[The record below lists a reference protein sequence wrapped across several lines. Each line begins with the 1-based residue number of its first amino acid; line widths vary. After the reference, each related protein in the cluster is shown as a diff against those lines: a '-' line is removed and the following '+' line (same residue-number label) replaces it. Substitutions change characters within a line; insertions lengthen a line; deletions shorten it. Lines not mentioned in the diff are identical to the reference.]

1 MKLFMPLKINKGR
14 YCTVQEKQYLEEYG
28 AHIPI
33 HRQIK
38 LEISANQ
45 IREKKEQGIP
55 IGETIVH
62 AILRSHGLRYENLS
76 YPEINYLYHLVDH
89 PLEKIKNF

>member
-1 MKLFMPLKINKGR
+1 M
-14 YCTVQEKQYLEEYG
+14 QEKQYLEIDG

-33 HRQIK
+33 HHQIK

-45 IREKKEQGIP
+45 LRKQREKGIP
-55 IGETIVH
+55 LGETVIH
-62 AILRSHGLRYENLS
+62 AVLQSYGLLFENLS
-76 YPEINYLYHLVDH
+76 YPEINYLYHLIDH

>member
-1 MKLFMPLKINKGR
+1 M
-14 YCTVQEKQYLEEYG
+14 QEKQYLEVDG
-28 AHIPI
+28 GRIPI

-38 LEISANQ
+38 LEISADQ
-45 IREKKEQGIP
+45 IRRKKKQGIP
-55 IGETIVH
+55 LGETAVH
-62 AILRSHGLRYENLS
+62 AILRSHGLQYENLS